1 MVFSSRI
8 GILYA
13 TAHYTINPYVALF
26 GIVCKNYYFINVL
39 LCDFHSF
46 VFYSLCFIFCYYS
59 ISKMFCQ
66 VFLVIFLIF
75 IKFLQNWYPK
85 NAYISWVIC
94 KKWLYLVRFYSFTVF
109 LQLFYRILSGYRTC
123 FTTIFGGFL
132 MIYRTNFYKIY
143 VKFQKVFKI
152 LLYIC
157 IVYIYIVYIIYI
169 I

>member
-1 MVFSSRI
+1 MVFSSSI

-13 TAHYTINPYVALF
+13 TTHYTINPYVALF
-26 GIVCKNYYFINVL
+26 GIVCKNYYFIYVL

-66 VFLVIFLIF
+66 VFF

-94 KKWLYLVRFYSFTVF
+94 KKRLYLVRFYSFFTTF
-109 LQLFYRILSGYRTC
+109 LQNFIEKTA
-123 FTTIFGGFL
+123 IFGAFL
-132 MIYRTNFYKIY
+132 QNWWFFYK
-143 VKFQKVFKI
+143 KFLKYYYIFV
-152 LLYIC
+152 LYIF
-157 IVYIYIVYIIYI
+157 ILYILYILYNFL
-169 I
+169 